1 MRRYLQ
7 CVTPFSRRSFIVSSA
22 FAATAATAFT
32 AARALADRPQAGG
45 AAHRTGTIADVKHV
59 VIVMQENRSFDH
71 YYGSMPGVLGF
82 EDAAALTYPDGT
94 NIYQQPVSDAAG
106 ATTIRPYRMDT
117 RFFNTQQAEDLDHSW
132 EGTHQ
137 ARNDGEWNRWI
148 PAKTTETMGYFTRD
162 DIPWQYALAD
172 HYTICDQYFCSLNGP
187 TMPNRLYQWSGT
199 VDPAGKNGGP
209 VTENPPDYKPVYSWK
224 TYPERLHAA
233 GVSWKTYANDEVGDG
248 DGDDGWVGDYGDNP
262 MWLFHQYHDAYAA
275 TGSAQ
280 DLALRAA
287 LHDGWKPNSGRGRD
301 LDYVLSAFIADV
313 AQNTLPTVSYVVSPY
328 LYSEHPLGRPADG
341 ANYLQKVLSTLW
353 SNPAVWEST
362 AVLINFDENDGF
374 YDHTIPPNPPT
385 GTPNEFING
394 LPIGLGPRV
403 PMTVV
408 SPWSTGGWTS
418 SQVYDHT
425 SVLQFLERV
434 TGVEE
439 PNISAWRRSICG
451 DLTQCFDFTSFNP
464 QPPGLPDTS
473 VLIAAAEDQAK
484 LPAQP
489 LPTISGE
496 QPRQEPGTRRQR
508 PTPYRLAAQK
518 AGAGVHVTNAGTAD
532 APVGLYYTADD
543 RQQSDWIVVN
553 AKGATTWPIPVGASA
568 IVAYGPAGF
577 RKAV

>member
-1 MRRYLQ
+1 M
-7 CVTPFSRRSFIVSSA
+7 TPFSRRSFIVSSA
-22 FAATAATAFT
+22 FAATAAPTFT

-59 VIVMQENRSFDH
+59 VILMQENRSFDH

-82 EDAAALTYPDGT
+82 GDAAALTYPDGT
-94 NIYQQPVSDAAG
+94 EHLSTARSDAEG
-106 ATTIRPYRMDT
+106 ASTIRPYRMDT

-132 EGTHQ
+132 EGAHQ

-199 VDPAGKNGGP
+199 VDPDGKNGGP

-262 MWLFHQYHDAYAA
+262 MWLFHQYHDSYAA

-287 LHDGWKPNSGRGRD
+287 LHDGWKPNSGRGSD
-301 LDYVLSAFIADV
+301 LDYLLRAFIADV
-313 AQNTLPTVSYVVSPY
+313 AQTRCRRFPTSCRPTCTASIPWR
-328 LYSEHPLGRPADG
+328 RPADG
-341 ANYLQKVLSTLW
+341 ANYLNKVLSTLW

-408 SPWSTGGWTS
+408 SPWSTGGWTTRRCSTTRRCCS
-418 SQVYDHT
+418 S
-425 SVLQFLERV
+425 
-434 TGVEE
+434 
-439 PNISAWRRSICG
+439 WRR
-451 DLTQCFDFTSFNP
+451 
-464 QPPGLPDTS
+464 
-473 VLIAAAEDQAK
+473 
-484 LPAQP
+484 
-489 LPTISGE
+489 
-496 QPRQEPGTRRQR
+496 
-508 PTPYRLAAQK
+508 
-518 AGAGVHVTNAGTAD
+518 
-532 APVGLYYTADD
+532 
-543 RQQSDWIVVN
+543 
-553 AKGATTWPIPVGASA
+553 
-568 IVAYGPAGF
+568 
-577 RKAV
+577 

>member
-1 MRRYLQ
+1 MRRYPQ
-7 CVTPFSRRSFIVSSA
+7 CVTPFSRRSFIASSA
-22 FAATAATAFT
+22 LAATAATAFT

-45 AAHRTGTIADVKHV
+45 ATHRTGTISDVKHV

-71 YYGSMPGVLGF
+71 YYGSMSGVLGF

-94 NIYQQPVSDAAG
+94 SVYQQPVSDAAG

-137 ARNDGEWNRWI
+137 ARNNGQWNRWI

-209 VTENPPDYKPVYSWK
+209 VTENPPDYKPVYSWS

-262 MWLFHQYHDAYAA
+262 MWLFHQYHDSYAA
-275 TGSAQ
+275 TGAAQ

-301 LDYVLSAFIADV
+301 LDYLLSSFIADV
-313 AQNTLPTVSYVVSPY
+313 AHNTLPTVSYVVSPY

-374 YDHTIPPNPPT
+374 YDHAIPPAPPT

-408 SPWSTGGWTS
+408 SPWSTGGWTN

-425 SVLQFLERV
+425 SVLQFLEKV
-434 TGVEE
+434 TGVKE

-464 QPPGLPDTS
+464 QPPGLPDTA
-473 VLIAAAEDQAK
+473 VLITAAEDQAT

-496 QPRQEPGTRRQR
+496 QPRQEPGTRKQR
-508 PTPYRLAAQK
+508 PIPYRLAAQK
-518 AGAGVHVTNAGTAD
+518 AGLGVHVTNAGTAD
-532 APVGLYYTADD
+532 APVGLYYTTDG
-543 RQQSDWIVVN
+543 RQQSDWIVVD
-553 AKGATTWPIPVGASA
+553 AKGAATWPIPAGASA

-577 RKAV
+577 RQAV